1 MIVAVVCGAGT
12 GLGLW
17 LVWTGFRP
25 AKPDLAEL
33 IAALRPTPPPAPT
46 PPAGPAPQVGWAARL
61 GAPLAGRLSPDRF
74 LPAPVR
80 ADLIVADRDPAHHLA
95 EKVTAGLAGFLLP
108 PVLSLILAVA
118 GRPLPGPVPVAL
130 TMVLSI
136 AGFIAP
142 DLAVREEANRARA
155 GLRHAFSSFLD
166 LVVIGLAG
174 GAGLEQALDDA
185 ASVGTGPAY
194 TQLRRA
200 IDDAALTGRP
210 HWDTLAALGTR
221 RDVPDI
227 VETAAS
233 VQLAGGEGA
242 KIRASL
248 AARAAGIRLRQ
259 LTDADADAT
268 AATERMALPVVL
280 LFAGFLLLIGF
291 PAIMRV
297 LDSL

>member
-1 MIVAVVCGAGT
+1 MIVAVLCGAGT
-12 GLGLW
+12 GLGVW
-17 LVWTGFRP
+17 LAWSGLRP
-25 AKPDLAEL
+25 AQPDLAEL
-33 IAALRPTPPPAPT
+33 IAALRPTPPLPPAP
-46 PPAGPAPQVGWAARL
+46 PAAPVAQAGWAARL
-61 GAPLAGRLSPDRF
+61 GAPLTRRLSPDR
-74 LPAPVR
+74 LIPASVR
-80 ADLIVADRDPAHHLA
+80 ADLTVLERDPAHHLA
-95 EKVTAGLAGFLLP
+95 EKVTAGLAGLLLP
-108 PVLSLILAVA
+108 PVFAFVLAAA
-118 GRPLPGPVPVAL
+118 GRPLPGPVPVAFAVIL
-130 TMVLSI
+130 AV
-136 AGFIAP
+136 AGYLAP
-142 DLAVREEANRARA
+142 DLGARGEANRARA
-155 GLRHAFSSFLD
+155 GLRHAFGSFLD

-194 TQLRRA
+194 THLRRT
-200 IDDAALTGRP
+200 IDDATLTGRP
-210 HWDTLAALGTR
+210 PWDTLAAFGTR
-221 RDVPDI
+221 QGVPDI

-291 PAIMRV
+291 PAVMRV